1 MPLKQQRS
9 LDQDFQANIEECH
22 FVIISNTACTSGVCS
37 DSSSTDNST
46 AAPALRTL
54 LLIPTGLEG

>member
-37 DSSSTDNST
+37 DSSFTDSF
-46 AAPALRTL
+46 PALRTL